1 MRIQTGTKIMV
12 NHVGSEKKKNVTS
25 ICALEKN
32 VSGEL
37 CLEKKVRNSL
47 ASVLFSKITSFKKV
61 IHRR

>member
-12 NHVGSEKKKNVTS
+12 NHVGSKKKNVTS